1 MLVILKYT
9 DRLKSVILKP
19 IERFPYNNHEI
30 CAKTDNTLY
39 SKLGQMHSAT
49 AIAICNPICAM

>member
-1 MLVILKYT
+1 MLVILEYT
-9 DRLKSVILKP
+9 DRLESVILKP

-30 CAKTDNTLY
+30 SAKTSNILY
-39 SKLGQMHSAT
+39 SKLGQVHSAT